1 MLMWALRRKLAK
13 ELVYLERSTPM
24 ARRRLK
30 ELMFTKQRGL
40 CAICQEILP
49 EKGAELDRTQAY
61 LGYVEANVRL
71 VHHHCH
77 VADQARKGY
86 A

>member
-1 MLMWALRRKLAK
+1 MWALRRKLAK

-24 ARRRLK
+24 ARRKLK
-30 ELMFTKQRGL
+30 ELMFKKQGGV
-40 CAICQEILP
+40 CPMCQEQLP
-49 EKGAELDRTQAY
+49 EKGAELDRTEAY
-61 LGYVEANVRL
+61 LGYTEANVRL

-77 VADQARKGY
+77 VADQASKGY